1 MISAAKKKR
10 IGLLGYG
17 VVGSKIAKD
26 AIEGGY
32 ADVAFVHGRDR
43 AKAAAVAPDA
53 TFIADANQVADQDVD
68 LVIEAANDVVVRAT
82 ILNVLKKRDMMIF
95 TMTCLADEALNEAV
109 RETCKA
115 SGTRLYIPH
124 GGILGLDG
132 VFDGRAVLDEV
143 TITTTKT
150 PKSLGL
156 DDHTLT
162 GTIYD
167 GPTRNA
173 CAMFPRNVNVHAC
186 LAICGVGFDRQRSVI
201 IADPTTTKMGH
212 VIEVKGKGLEWRIE
226 IASVA
231 GGGVTGAYTPVS
243 ASGTVR
249 RVLANDY
256 GVVLA

>member
-1 MISAAKKKR
+1 MSAQKKR

-17 VVGSKIAKD
+17 VVGSRIARD
-26 AIEGGY
+26 AADEGY
-32 ADVAFVHGRDR
+32 AEVAFVHGRDN
-43 AKAAAVAPDA
+43 AKAAAVAPNA
-53 TFIADANQVADQDVD
+53 TFVANVNEVASQDVD

-82 ILNVLKKRDMMIF
+82 ILDVLKKRDMMIF
-95 TMTCLADEALNEAV
+95 TMTCLADDVLNQAV
-109 RETCKA
+109 RETCKEF
-115 SGTRLYIPH
+115 GTRLYIPH

-132 VFDGRAVLDEV
+132 IYDGRAVLDEV

-173 CAMFPRNVNVHAC
+173 CAKFPRNVNVHAC
-186 LAICGVGFDRQRSVI
+186 LAICGIGFDRQRSVI
-201 IADPTTTKMGH
+201 IADPKTTKMGH
-212 VIEVKGKGLEWRIE
+212 VIEVKGQGLEWRIE

-249 RVLANDY
+249 RVLSNDY
-256 GVVLA
+256 GIVLA